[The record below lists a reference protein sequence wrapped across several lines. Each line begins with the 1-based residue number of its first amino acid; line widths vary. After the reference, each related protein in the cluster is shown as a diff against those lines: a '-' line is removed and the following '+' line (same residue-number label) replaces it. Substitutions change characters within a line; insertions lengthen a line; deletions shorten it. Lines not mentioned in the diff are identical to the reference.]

1 MIRVLI
7 VEDDPMVAELNR
19 GYINRMDGFK
29 VVGIKAD
36 GKEAL
41 EYISKKQVDL
51 LVLDVNVQKINGLE
65 VLIQIRKSQ
74 EDIDVIFITAS
85 REKGVVGKALKL
97 GVIDYLIKPYTFE
110 RLQEALEKYKNQYL
124 LLNSNAEIG
133 QAEIDKLFKRTVSV
147 EVPKG
152 IHRKTLDKIN
162 KYLSTASREIRV
174 KEMSTA
180 LKISEVTV
188 RHYLD
193 YLTEKGYLYKDLEY
207 GSMGRPTILYVMREH

>member
-74 EDIDVIFITAS
+74 KDIDVIFITAS
-85 REKGVVGKALKL
+85 REKGVVGKAVKL
-97 GVIDYLIKPYTFE
+97 GVIDYLTQGSNPSLLPCRWTLYQLSHQGNPRI
-110 RLQEALEKYKNQYL
+110 LEWVAFPFSRGFSQL
-124 LLNSNAEIG
+124 RDRI
-133 QAEIDKLFKRTVSV
+133 QVSC
-147 EVPKG
+147 
-152 IHRKTLDKIN
+152 I
-162 KYLSTASREIRV
+162 A
-174 KEMSTA
+174 
-180 LKISEVTV
+180 
-188 RHYLD
+188 
-193 YLTEKGYLYKDLEY
+193 
-207 GSMGRPTILYVMREH
+207 GSFFTS